1 MPRPTAGQTGQ
12 KRQRSKKA
20 MPKKAAD
27 VAVRAVSDMPDAAF
41 VRLTCNYLRL
51 PPFSPH
57 NISVVHAFLRLV
69 IVPQRVRRRPP

>member
-27 VAVRAVSDMPDAAF
+27 AAVRAVSDMPDTAF